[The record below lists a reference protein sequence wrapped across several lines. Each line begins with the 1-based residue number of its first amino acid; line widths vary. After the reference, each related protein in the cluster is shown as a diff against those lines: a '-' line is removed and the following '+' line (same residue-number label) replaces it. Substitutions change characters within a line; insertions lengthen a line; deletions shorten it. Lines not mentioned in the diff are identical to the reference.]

1 MQKSLLYF
9 SASILLGAA
18 LVFNTFAQSEKQV
31 SETISRASMD
41 DSGMGLY
48 TKYINSKGHEPEGI
62 QPSPRPCSAGK
73 SINLYFEMEN
83 QNDDTFE
90 GQYGFAIFKA
100 YYKINNSLMDK
111 KPKSQYEIDAIIY
124 ESPSI
129 TIAKGE
135 SFAEKILTD
144 PLPYKKADLLERQI
158 FPIFKEKGGEWKIV
172 GTSFPELWVTI
183 LYIDLVL
190 NSEIT
195 SSAKEVNI
203 DQEFTVSAKV
213 SDNRDS
219 ANPEDIKVGLF
230 IADPTVGR
238 PVAPSF
244 PDRNYDFFTNINY
257 DRKGDTFYCKVPNS
271 VPSGKYILAIHINGV
286 NSIANG
292 YSNEPQYTETIILKV
307 NNPTIES
314 RFDYAS
320 LSFDLWST
328 DPELKNQYKTG
339 SGIKYIKTN
348 TNSVGVD
355 TQGQWGI
362 AISKKAN
369 REDID
374 PDTDMVVLHESEV
387 MTLAPN
393 SSYNI
398 GDKATNPIPS
408 AFGDSQAYLYPIF
421 RANASEQWYLS
432 KKPLAI
438 NVKKEIEN
446 EKPIGLTT
454 SNLRRYS
461 NPSSIETSPLGVR
474 LGERLKLYFDMKND
488 NKKVFEGQYGFALF
502 RGYNMINSVEPVKK
516 PKSEFQI
523 QEIIYEGSSI
533 SIAPGES
540 FSDSIFSNSIP
551 NQEDLLGHMSIFPIF
566 KEKGGE
572 WKIIGEYFPDLHA
585 RIVYTD
591 IVLNSEITSTSNNLI
606 PEEEF
611 VVTAFAVDNRI
622 DAKPEDM
629 KVGLFY
635 DKLSSK
641 LALTA
646 PDTSYYEVKY
656 IDCRREGEKFY
667 CKIPS
672 NVPTG
677 DYFLKLYTTDGTE
690 TIFPEEPYGY
700 ISYDNEIK
708 VHLQND
714 KEKEEFYQAHFW
726 FNLSHYDTSNGH
738 NYFIGSGIRN
748 LTMYTSSAGV
758 KTEGQ
763 WGVAITKKSE
773 YSDIDPKTDM
783 LVLYKSPKMEL
794 QPEISYAMDIL
805 ETAPIPLEYANAR
818 AYLRPVFREND
829 SEQWRLV
836 SEHSFPISVLGENL
850 HLKDYV
856 ETPAN
861 IETIYQDQILEIYA
875 PIYEPAELAEDG
887 IIVEYA
893 VAYFENYRSP
903 GKDLP
908 LFIMEGTYI
917 NNVFKVKLPSN
928 AAQNYE
934 ASLFNGTAIVYREN
948 GGAWKKLPA
957 TNKLDYNGKK
967 HDLSSE
973 SATHNLILSQNI
985 TIDNE
990 TTHSLRTLRA
1000 SDNMMVN
1007 AVYTNIDNNN
1017 FNGTIAVFIEKG
1029 TESYIIG
1036 QIEVADLASD
1046 EVRTT
1051 QIECS
1056 LPTVASSGDYQLSI
1070 VARSNSSDEWQE
1082 VLQETTEVQ
1091 SNIEISVRSVT
1102 GIEDAENDQT
1112 FSVYPNPV
1120 VDVLNIKSERSM
1132 QSVELYN
1139 LAGSMIMK
1147 LNNAG
1152 NEQAIRMNEYPNG
1165 LYIVRIKT
1173 NNGTTVKKIKKN

>member
-1 MQKSLLYF
+1 MRKSLLYF

-18 LVFNTFAQSEKQV
+18 LVFNTSAQSEKQA
-31 SETISRASMD
+31 SETISRATMD
-41 DSGMGLY
+41 DSGMGLH

-62 QPSPRPCSAGK
+62 QPSPLPCSAGK

-100 YYKINNSLMDK
+100 YYMINSTQTAL
-111 KPKSQYEIDAIIY
+111 KPKSEYEIEAIIY

-135 SFAEKILTD
+135 SFTEKVLTE
-144 PLPYKKADLLERQI
+144 PLPYTKADLPERQI

-172 GTSFPELWVTI
+172 GTSFPELWVAISRT
-183 LYIDLVL
+183 DLTL

-213 SDNRDS
+213 SDNRDA
-219 ANPEDIKVGLF
+219 ANPEDVKVGLF
-230 IADPTVGR
+230 IANPTVGR

-257 DRKGDTFYCKVPNS
+257 DRKGDTFYCKVPDNI
-271 VPSGKYILAIHINGV
+271 PSGKYILAIHINGV

-292 YSNEPQYTETIILKV
+292 YSNEPQYAEAIILKV

-355 TQGQWGI
+355 TQGQWGV

-398 GDKATNPIPS
+398 GNEATNPIPS

-438 NVKKEIEN
+438 NVKKEIED
-446 EKPIGLTT
+446 EEPIGLATSNFRWNSDPSITT
-454 SNLRRYS
+454 SPMERYA
-461 NPSSIETSPLGVR
+461 GQQV
-474 LGERLKLYFDMKND
+474 KLFFDMKNE
-488 NKKVFEGQYGFALF
+488 NERTFEGQYGFALF
-502 RGYNMINSVEPVKK
+502 KAYYMINSTQMGKK
-516 PKSEFQI
+516 PKREFEI
-523 QEIIYEGSSI
+523 QTIIYEGSSI
-533 SIAPGES
+533 SVASGEA
-540 FSDSIFSNSIP
+540 FSDSILTNPLPSEIAM
-551 NQEDLLGHMSIFPIF
+551 LGDMSIFPIF
-566 KEKGGE
+566 KEKDGE
-572 WKIIGEYFPDLHA
+572 WQIIGEYFPDIYA
-585 RIVYTD
+585 YIRYSD
-591 IVLNSEITSTSNNLI
+591 IVLNSEITSTSDKLMPN
-606 PEEEF
+606 EEF
-611 VVTAFAVDNRI
+611 VVTAFAVDNRA

-629 KVGLFY
+629 KIGLFY
-635 DKLSSK
+635 KKKTPSRTITTFGVNYFHAGNL
-641 LALTA
+641 
-646 PDTSYYEVKY
+646 
-656 IDCRREGEKFY
+656 DCRREGEKFY
-667 CKIPS
+667 CKIPD
-672 NVPTG
+672 NVPSG
-677 DYFLKLYTTDGTE
+677 EYFLKVYTTDGSK
-690 TIFPEEPYGY
+690 TIFPEEVNGY
-700 ISYDNEIK
+700 IPYRNELKIEFK
-708 VHLQND
+708 NN
-714 KEKEEFYQAHFW
+714 KIEEEFYQAHFW
-726 FNLSHYDTSNGH
+726 FDFSYHDQSNKH
-738 NYFIGSGIRN
+738 QYFVGNGIRN
-748 LTMYTSSAGV
+748 LFLYTSSAGV

-783 LVLYKSPKMEL
+783 LVIYESPKMEL
-794 QPEISYAMDIL
+794 QPEISYAMDTL

-818 AYLRPVFREND
+818 AYLRPIFREND

-836 SEHSFPISVLGENL
+836 SQHSFPISVLGENL
-850 HLKDYV
+850 HLMDYV
-856 ETPAN
+856 EIPAN

-903 GKDLP
+903 GRDLP

-917 NNVFKVKLPSN
+917 DNVFKVKLPSN
-928 AAQNYE
+928 ATQNYE
-934 ASLFNGTAIVYREN
+934 ASFLNGTAIVYREN

-990 TTHSLRTLRA
+990 TAHSLRTLRA

-1007 AVYTNIDNNN
+1007 AVYTNIDSDN
-1017 FNGTIAVFIEKG
+1017 FDGTIAVFIEKG

-1036 QIEVADLASD
+1036 QIDVTNLASS
-1046 EVRTT
+1046 EIRTT

-1056 LPTVASSGDYQLSI
+1056 LPTNASDGNYQLSI
-1070 VARSNSSDEWQE
+1070 VARSNNSDEWQE

-1112 FSVYPNPV
+1112 LSVYPNPV

-1132 QSVELYN
+1132 QSVELYD
-1139 LAGSMIMK
+1139 LSGSMLMK
-1147 LNNAG
+1147 QNNAG
-1152 NEQAIRMNEYPNG
+1152 NEQTIRMNEYPNG

-1173 NNGTTVKKIKKN
+1173 DNGTTVKKVKKN